1 MPLQDELMLSKPPVP
16 AHAMSLAIL
25 YTRELLTAY
34 VDQHVFRPLDLT
46 DPQYNVLRIVKGGP
60 AEGYPV
66 GEIRRRLMSRH
77 ADTPRLVDRLT
88 SLGLLRRAAHPR
100 DRRCSLVQLTPRGQ
114 DLLTTA
120 QPLMDTALDRLG
132 ELLPEADQRQLVE
145 LLDRLRAGLRDHLG
159 EG

>member
-1 MPLQDELMLSKPPVP
+1 MPLQDELMLSRPPVP
-16 AHAMSLAIL
+16 AHGMSLGVL

-34 VDQHVFRPLDLT
+34 MDQHVFRPLELT

-114 DLLTTA
+114 ALLDEA
-120 QPLMDTALDRLG
+120 QPLMETALDRLG
-132 ELLPEADQRQLVE
+132 DLLPEADQVRLVE
-145 LLDRLRAGLRDHLG
+145 LLDRLRAGIREHLD
-159 EG
+159 EA